1 MRNLRRRHRSSG
13 VQRATSGV
21 LLFGAGAGT
30 AWLATYLDK
39 RRRHVARDRVAAAG
53 RKTATAVRRN
63 TQYAAGVATGVA
75 HTAAA
80 PMRSSD
86 REYDDVTLARK
97 VETEIFRPPDAPKDR
112 VSVNV
117 QHGIVE
123 LRGEVAGAE
132 DVESL
137 GAAAQRV
144 EGVKEVHNLLHTPGS
159 PPKHSPP
166 SDPAEVRERADAAT
180 GSSA

>member
-1 MRNLRRRHRSSG
+1 
-13 VQRATSGV
+13 V

-39 RRRHVARDRVAAAG
+39 RRRQVARDRLAAAG
-53 RKTATAVRRN
+53 RKSARAVSRN
-63 TQYAAGVATGVA
+63 AQYAAGVATGAA
-75 HTAAA
+75 HAVAA
-80 PMRSSD
+80 PLRSSD

-97 VETEIFRPPDAPKDR
+97 VETEIFRPRDAPKDR

-123 LRGEVAGAE
+123 LRGEIARTE
-132 DVESL
+132 DVEWL

-144 EGVKEVHNLLHTPGS
+144 KGVKEVHNLLHTPGS
-159 PPKHSPP
+159 PPEHSPP
-166 SDPAEVRERADAAT
+166 SDPAEVRERADATT

>member
-1 MRNLRRRHRSSG
+1 MRNLRRRRRSSG
-13 VQRATSGV
+13 IQRATSGV
-21 LLFGAGAGT
+21 LLFGAGAATG
-30 AWLATYLDK
+30 WLATYLDK

-80 PMRSSD
+80 MRSSD

-123 LRGEVAGAE
+123 LRGEVARTE
-132 DVESL
+132 DVEWL

-144 EGVKEVHNLLHTPGS
+144 KGVKEVHNLLHTPGS

-180 GSSA
+180 RSSA